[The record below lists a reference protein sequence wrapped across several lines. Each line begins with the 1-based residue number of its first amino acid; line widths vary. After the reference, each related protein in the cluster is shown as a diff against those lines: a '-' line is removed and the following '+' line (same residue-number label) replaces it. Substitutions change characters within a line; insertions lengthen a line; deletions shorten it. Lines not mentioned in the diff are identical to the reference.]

1 METEMKGRAHPRQRE
16 RVRRAG
22 HPGLLSLLTGCSN
35 WNLSGREFEM
45 LSGDWA
51 RRSLTER
58 PRSYSAPRTRV
69 WWNRENHRGAFTRL
83 S

>member
-1 METEMKGRAHPRQRE
+1 METEMKGRAHSRQRE
-16 RVRRAG
+16 RVG
-22 HPGLLSLLTGCSN
+22 HRPLTK
-35 WNLSGREFEM
+35 
-45 LSGDWA
+45 
-51 RRSLTER
+51 R